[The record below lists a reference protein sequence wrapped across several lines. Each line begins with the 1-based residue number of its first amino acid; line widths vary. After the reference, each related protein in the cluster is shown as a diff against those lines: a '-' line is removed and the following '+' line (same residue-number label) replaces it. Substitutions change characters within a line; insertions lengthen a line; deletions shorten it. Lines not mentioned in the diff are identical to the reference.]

1 PAGRIRGSFSRLE
14 RAGLGV
20 AEVMGR
26 PTGGS
31 WAEAAGQAGLAT
43 RTEEILTVPAAYT
56 ADSIKVLK
64 GLEGVRKRPAMYVQG
79 GTGVDGYHQLLTE
92 IIDNAIDEA
101 LAGYADTVE
110 VFLNADGSAAVTDN
124 GRGIPVGIMHKEGRP
139 AVEVI
144 FTELHAGGKFDSNA
158 YKVSGGLHGVGSSVV
173 NALSTYLEAEVKTGG
188 KLHRVRFERGEVV
201 EPVHEVGTTK
211 KNDTGSKVTFMP
223 DPEVFKDIQAFDH
236 SRIRRRLRELAYLT
250 GGVKIVLEDRRGN
263 EVKREVFQ
271 EHGGVAA
278 FAANLATEG
287 KALYDTPV
295 LIQGNSDEIEV
306 EVGFVHTSGYGQT
319 ILTYA
324 NMITNRD
331 GGTHLTGFKTAY
343 TRVLNNYAKAKN
355 MIKKGD
361 PSPTGDDFLEGIS
374 CVVSVKLG
382 DPQFESQAK
391 VKLLNPEAQSAVQSV
406 VYEKLTE
413 VLEENPKI
421 AKAVIEKAANA
432 AKAREAARKARD
444 LVRRANPLDN
454 DELPGKL
461 ADCQSEDPSSSEIY
475 IVEGDSAGG
484 SAKQGR
490 ERRFQAILPLRGKI
504 LNVEKAQIGKI
515 LKNAEI
521 RAMVAAIGAGLEGT
535 GDSEHFNLED
545 VRYHRIIIMTDA
557 DVDGSHIRTLLL
569 TFFYR
574 YMRPLI
580 DAGYLYIAQPPLY
593 GVRFGREKDLT
604 YVFDDSDLQR
614 MLKENSGR
622 KVEIQRFKGLGEMNP
637 EQLWETTMNPETRVL
652 KKVSVEDVLEAND
665 AFEMLM
671 GTDVPPRREFIEE
684 NAHLAQLD
692 I

>member
-1 PAGRIRGSFSRLE
+1 
-14 RAGLGV
+14 
-20 AEVMGR
+20 M
-26 PTGGS
+26 T
-31 WAEAAGQAGLAT
+31 LAN
-43 RTEEILTVPAAYT
+43 AYT
-56 ADSIKVLK
+56 AESIKVLK

-79 GTGVDGYHQLLTE
+79 GTGIDGYHQLLTE

-101 LAGYADTVE
+101 LAGHADTVE
-110 VFLNADGSAAVTDN
+110 VVLNADGSASVTDN
-124 GRGIPVGIMHKEGRP
+124 GRGIPVEMMMKEGRP
-139 AVEVI
+139 AIEVI

-173 NALSTYLEAEVKTGG
+173 NALSTFLEAEVKKDGQ
-188 KLHRVRFERGEVV
+188 LHRIRFENGDVAVPVQVVGKAQKGES
-201 EPVHEVGTTK
+201 
-211 KNDTGSKVTFMP
+211 GSRVTFKP
-223 DPEVFKDIQAFDH
+223 DPEIFRDVGSFDYL
-236 SRIRRRLRELAYLT
+236 RIKRRLKELAYLT
-250 GGVKIVLEDRRGN
+250 GGVKIIIEDRRN
-263 EVKREVFQ
+263 SMEPRREEFQ
-271 EHGGVAA
+271 EKGGVAA
-278 FAANLATEG
+278 FAASLAKDETTIYE
-287 KALYDTPV
+287 KPILIRDTAKV
-295 LIQGNSDEIEV
+295 DVQGQSEEIEV
-306 EVGFVHTSGYGQT
+306 EVGLVHTNSYGQT
-319 ILTYA
+319 VLTYA

-343 TRVLNNYAKAKN
+343 TRVLNNYAKSKS

-374 CVVSVKLG
+374 CVLSVKLG

-391 VKLLNPEAQSAVQSV
+391 VKLLNPEAQTAVQSV
-406 VYEKLTE
+406 VYEKFAE

-421 AKAVIEKAANA
+421 GKAIIEKAAHA

-444 LVRRANPLDN
+444 LVRRANPLEN

-461 ADCQSEDPSSSEIY
+461 ADCQATDPSVSEIY

-504 LNVEKAQIGKI
+504 LNVEKANVGKI

-521 RAMVAAIGAGLEGT
+521 RAMIAAIGAGLEGT
-535 GDSEHFNLED
+535 GDEQHFNLED

-557 DVDGSHIRTLLL
+557 DHDGSHIRTLLL

-580 DAGYLYIAQPPLY
+580 DAGYVYIAQPPLF
-593 GVRFGREKDLT
+593 GVTFGRSKEME
-604 YVFDDSDLQR
+604 YVFSEQDLHR
-614 MLKENSGR
+614 LLKANSGR
-622 KVEIQRFKGLGEMNP
+622 KHEIQRFKGLGEMNP

-652 KKVSVEDVLEAND
+652 KRVGIEDVLEASEV
-665 AFEMLM
+665 FEMLM
-671 GTDVPPRREFIEE
+671 GSEVPPRREFIED

>member
-1 PAGRIRGSFSRLE
+1 
-14 RAGLGV
+14 
-20 AEVMGR
+20 M
-26 PTGGS
+26 T
-31 WAEAAGQAGLAT
+31 LAT
-43 RTEEILTVPAAYT
+43 AYD
-56 ADSIKVLK
+56 ADSIKVLR

-79 GTGVDGYHQLLTE
+79 GTGIDGYHQLLTE
-92 IIDNAIDEA
+92 IIDNAVDEA

-110 VFLNADGSAAVTDN
+110 VVLNADGSASVSDN
-124 GRGIPVGIMHKEGRP
+124 GRGIPVGMMQKEGRP

-173 NALSTYLEAEVKTGG
+173 NALSTYLIAEVKTGG
-188 KLHRVRFERGEVV
+188 KVYRIRFDKGFVT
-201 EPVHEVGTTK
+201 EPVHEIGTVK
-211 KNDTGSKVTFMP
+211 KNDSGSTVSFMP
-223 DPEVFKDIQAFDH
+223 DKGIFKDVSGFDY
-236 SRIRRRLRELAYLT
+236 SRIRRRLRELAFLT
-250 GGVKIVLEDRRGN
+250 GGVKIIIEDKRGQ
-263 EVKREVFQ
+263 EPKREVFQ
-271 EHGGVAA
+271 EDGGVAA
-278 FAANLATEG
+278 FAATLAAEG
-287 KALYDTPV
+287 KGLYDDPL
-295 LIQGNSDEIEV
+295 LIQGTSDDIEV
-306 EVGFVHTSGYGQT
+306 EVGLLHTTAYGQT

-343 TRVLNNYAKAKN
+343 TRVLNNFAKSKGL
-355 MIKKGD
+355 IRKGD
-361 PSPTGDDFLEGIS
+361 PSPTGDDFLEGVS
-374 CVVSVKLG
+374 CVISVKLG
-382 DPQFESQAK
+382 EPQFESQAK

-406 VYEKLTE
+406 VYEKLAD
-413 VLEENPKI
+413 LFEENPKI
-421 AKAVIEKAANA
+421 VKSVIEKAVSA

-461 ADCQSEDPSSSEIY
+461 ADCQSEDPSLSEIY

-535 GDSEHFNLED
+535 GDDAHFNLED

-580 DAGYLYIAQPPLY
+580 NAGYLFIAQPPLY
-593 GVRFGREKDLT
+593 GVRFGREKELN
-604 YVFDDSDLQR
+604 YVFSDRDLQQL
-614 MLKENSGR
+614 LKENKNR
-622 KVEIQRFKGLGEMNP
+622 KFEIQRFKGLGEMNP

-652 KKVSVEDVLEAND
+652 KRVTIEDVLESSE

-671 GTDVPPRREFIEE
+671 GSEVPPRREFIEE

-692 I
+692 L